1 MIRVLIVDDEKIV
14 RQGLKSFMPWDSF
27 GMIVIGEANNGEKAL
42 QFLEA
47 NKVDLLLTDISMP
60 VMSGMELMREV
71 RKKYPAIQ
79 MVVLTLHQDFELIQE
94 ALRLGAIDYI
104 AKTQL
109 EMEQF
114 EDVLGRIASL
124 MEQKKSV
131 EFKPLESD
139 QLNKI
144 DEVFAVYALYSQD
157 EELNLQS
164 NLLTKVKEVDIGI
177 WYWEDLAMNEQILLK
192 EWVNKEN
199 VKSNF
204 SLIHFTELGDYDQKS
219 ISQLLRV
226 YRKNY
231 LFYEY
236 HPAHPI
242 CIVSSNEIE
251 NALKSEAGED
261 LQQLKEMWLS
271 SGWINN
277 DNMYASMVQKLK
289 GLRLPPIR
297 LTRVFFSITD
307 EWNRLYGQILPIP
320 IVLEDFLSSWYQFEK
335 WLEDTRK
342 LMQIMNKKEN
352 YSTEIHESIMKAMSI
367 VQQMLHQPMTAGDI
381 AKMVNMSNS
390 YFSQCFKDIVGQT
403 YTEYLRDIRME
414 RAKEYLR
421 NTSKTIQW
429 VAEQVGFTDEK
440 YFSRLFREQVGLLPS
455 QYRQME

>member
-14 RQGLKSFMPWDSF
+14 RQGLKSFMPWESF
-27 GMIVIGEANNGEKAL
+27 GMTVIGEANNGEKAL

-71 RKKYPAIQ
+71 RQKYPAIQ
-79 MVVLTLHQDFELIQE
+79 IVVLTLHQDFELIQE

-124 MEQKKSV
+124 LEQKRSV
-131 EFKPLESD
+131 EVKPLESD

-144 DEVFAVYALYSQD
+144 EEVFAVYSLYSQ
-157 EELNLQS
+157 EGELNLQS
-164 NLLTKVKEVDIGI
+164 DLLNEAKEVDIGI
-177 WYWEDLAMNEQILLK
+177 WYWEDLAMNEQMLLK
-192 EWVNKEN
+192 EWINKED
-199 VKSNF
+199 VKSHF
-204 SLIHFTELGDYDQKS
+204 SLIHFMNLGDFDQKS
-219 ISQLLRV
+219 ILQLLRV
-226 YRKNY
+226 YRKNH
-231 LFYEY
+231 LFYDY

-242 CIVSSNEIE
+242 CTVSANEIE
-251 NALKSEAGED
+251 NVSKAEAGD
-261 LQQLKEMWLS
+261 DILQLKEMWLS

-277 DNMYASMVQKLK
+277 DAVYADMVQKLK

-307 EWNRLYGQILPIP
+307 EWNRLYGQILPSP

-335 WLEDTRK
+335 WLEDTRE
-342 LMQIMNKKEN
+342 LMRIANKKEN

-429 VAEQVGFTDEK
+429 IAEQVGFTDEK